1 MEPVRKRSRKK
12 KPGKHVS
19 ARTILSILI
28 IAFIMLG
35 DHFMNCR
42 AQDKSR
48 DVFQKQ
54 QFILFMPIY
63 EHKIEWT
70 DIILEEKI
78 QKMLHKDGSDIY
90 VSDLWDCKKLVLQRV
105 IYSFPGVVYTDGEPI
120 TDIRNLRGL
129 ANVRSLNLNENLVT
143 DIRTV
148 GSFKQ
153 LRYLWLDYN
162 PIQDIS
168 PISSLTKLY
177 HLSLNGAHISKDD
190 LEPLSGLKNL
200 GMLELGFNEIDSLE
214 ALRGMNIV
222 YLSLQQNLISDIK
235 PLTDLKHSLWYLD
248 LSDNQIADI
257 GPLAECAKLWRLS
270 LRHNNIADIE
280 PVKNLKKL
288 ENLDLHDN
296 NIASLPDLSD
306 MASLCYL
313 DLSDNNITTEEWKKV
328 KLPPRKIQVDLA
340 GNLIT
345 DFDTEIDYPLLEIV
359 LDGVVYKARVYKK
372 KLICPKR

>member
-19 ARTILSILI
+19 VTTILSILI

-35 DHFMNCR
+35 DRFMNYR
-42 AQDKSR
+42 AQDKGR
-48 DVFQKQ
+48 AVFQKQ
-54 QFILFMPIY
+54 QFILFMPMY

-70 DIILEEKI
+70 DIILEENI
-78 QKMLHKDGSDIY
+78 QKMLHKAGSDIY

-105 IYSFPGVVYTDGEPI
+105 IYSFPGVVYTAGEPI

-162 PIQDIS
+162 PIQDMS

-177 HLSLNGAHISKDD
+177 HLSLNGVHINKDD